1 MMPIIIILLM
11 VAVLY
16 VGYKTDVN
24 IGILGMSVAFVVG
37 AFGLDMSPGAL
48 IGMWPTRLFVLMV
61 TIPYFYNFAM
71 LNGTLEKLASNIIY
85 LFRKIPWAM
94 PIVMFVL
101 SYVLA
106 GIGAGQQVSTV
117 MLVPVAMSI
126 AIETGMSPILAA
138 LAVFLGGAGGF
149 TPISMIGLVINSLVV
164 QVGYSQ
170 EIADAIGIQTMFNV
184 LKACVVMFAIC
195 YFAFKG
201 YKTSLKDIN
210 IKKPEPFD
218 EKQKITLGIIGVF
231 VAILV
236 FPFVIN
242 FLVPGIPFIVT
253 LTKKVDVV
261 FVSTICAVAAT
272 LLKVADEKAA
282 LARVPWRVAI
292 MLCGIS
298 ILIGVAA
305 EAGAVDLLSNFVSAN
320 ASTGLAPV
328 FLAIASA
335 LLSLVVSGNV
345 VNMTFFPLVPG
356 LVAAISGLNP
366 GVLFTSIAV
375 GGFFSAVSPFSTAGG
390 LILGSIQYDDIRDNV
405 YKWLLAMPFILTFM
419 LIVLITIGVVN

>member
-1 MMPIIIILLM
+1 M
-11 VAVLY
+11 
-16 VGYKTDVN
+16 KN
-24 IGILGMSVAFVVG
+24 K
-37 AFGLDMSPGAL
+37 
-48 IGMWPTRLFVLMV
+48 
-61 TIPYFYNFAM
+61 
-71 LNGTLEKLASNIIY
+71 KL
-85 LFRKIPWAM
+85 P
-94 PIVMFVL
+94 
-101 SYVLA
+101 
-106 GIGAGQQVSTV
+106 
-117 MLVPVAMSI
+117 
-126 AIETGMSPILAA
+126 
-138 LAVFLGGAGGF
+138 
-149 TPISMIGLVINSLVV
+149 
-164 QVGYSQ
+164 
-170 EIADAIGIQTMFNV
+170 
-184 LKACVVMFAIC
+184 
-195 YFAFKG
+195 
-201 YKTSLKDIN
+201 
-210 IKKPEPFD
+210 
-218 EKQKITLGIIGVF
+218 LGIIGVF

-236 FPFVIN
+236 VPFVIN

-292 MLCGIS
+292 MLCGMS

-366 GVLFTSIAV
+366 GVLFAAIAV

>member
-1 MMPIIIILLM
+1 MVIMMPIIIILLM

-170 EIADAIGIQTMFNV
+170 
-184 LKACVVMFAIC
+184 C
-195 YFAFKG
+195 
-201 YKTSLKDIN
+201 S
-210 IKKPEPFD
+210 
-218 EKQKITLGIIGVF
+218 
-231 VAILV
+231 
-236 FPFVIN
+236 
-242 FLVPGIPFIVT
+242 
-253 LTKKVDVV
+253 
-261 FVSTICAVAAT
+261 
-272 LLKVADEKAA
+272 
-282 LARVPWRVAI
+282 
-292 MLCGIS
+292 
-298 ILIGVAA
+298 
-305 EAGAVDLLSNFVSAN
+305 
-320 ASTGLAPV
+320 
-328 FLAIASA
+328 
-335 LLSLVVSGNV
+335 
-345 VNMTFFPLVPG
+345 
-356 LVAAISGLNP
+356 
-366 GVLFTSIAV
+366 
-375 GGFFSAVSPFSTAGG
+375 
-390 LILGSIQYDDIRDNV
+390 
-405 YKWLLAMPFILTFM
+405 
-419 LIVLITIGVVN
+419 